1 MKTTTNDVLFQ
12 KAQPEDGRPVL
23 SQPEKCGPK
32 CVQYAYCRFPKSC
45 PVLVKQRRREK
56 EAMQKYGKF
65 EKRDPVSEL

>member
-1 MKTTTNDVLFQ
+1 MKTNVNDILFRHAPSE
-12 KAQPEDGRPVL
+12 KPVL

-56 EAMQKYGKF
+56 DAMQKYGQF
-65 EKRDPVSEL
+65 EKRDPISEL